1 MHYLYIIYSDTLD
14 KYYVGETPDVEFRLA
29 QHNNHYF
36 KTNFTKSADDWILS
50 LKCRC
55 QNRQEALFLEKFI
68 KRMKSKVFIE
78 KIIDDPE
85 ILVELLKRNS
95 P

>member
-1 MHYLYIIYSDTLD
+1 MHFIYILHSSSLN
-14 KYYVGETPDVEFRLA
+14 KYYVGETPNVEIRLQ

-36 KTNFTKSADDWILS
+36 KTNFTKNANDWNLKLS
-50 LKCRC
+50 YQCSNK
-55 QNRQEALFLEKFI
+55 QKAVFLEKFI

-78 KIIDDPE
+78 KVIQYPT
-85 ILVELLKRNS
+85 ILSDILTKKC

>member
-1 MHYLYIIYSDTLD
+1 MHYLYVIHSESLH
-14 KYYVGETPDVEFRLA
+14 KYYIDETPNVEIRLI
-29 QHNNHYF
+29 QHNTHYF
-36 KTNFTKSADDWILS
+36 KTNFTKSADDWKLS
-50 LKCRC
+50 IKYEC

-78 KIIDDPE
+78 KVIGAPE
-85 ILVELLKRNS
+85 ILNDLLKRYR